1 MTKHF
6 SIGPT
11 IIVDT
16 REQHP
21 YAFDGPPLTVI
32 RKKLDAG
39 DYSIAGMEDRVAVER
54 KSLDDFAG
62 TLTNA
67 KRRERF
73 FAELTRMENH
83 DLCCVVVEGSIADI
97 LAGRYSS
104 SANPVSVFGAAV
116 GLMTDQHVPVVFA
129 GDRQHAVAFV
139 QAFLLQAWKSLSGT
153 KRRID
158 PAHMDA
164 LHQLVALLRLDPD
177 QTDYDTVVSRHIWVN
192 PSKGIA
198 AQWGRILRLAIKNE
212 WIVLKENTS
221 DEDSPLPSRL
231 ILLGPKA
238 PRLEDLPLKIRTNVR
253 QMLEKNKLQHT
264 EHTER

>member
-1 MTKHF
+1 
-6 SIGPT
+6 
-11 IIVDT
+11 
-16 REQHP
+16 
-21 YAFDGPPLTVI
+21 
-32 RKKLDAG
+32 
-39 DYSIAGMEDRVAVER
+39 MEDRVAVER

-83 DLCCVVVEGSIADI
+83 DLCCVVVEGSLADI
-97 LAGRYSS
+97 LSGRYSS
-104 SANPVSVFGAAV
+104 NANPVSVFGAAV

-158 PAHMDA
+158 PAHMEA
-164 LHQLVALLRLDPD
+164 LHQLVALLCLDPD
-177 QTDYDTVVSRHIWVN
+177 QTDYDTVVSRHIRLN
-192 PSKGIA
+192 PSEIA

-212 WIVLKENTS
+212 WIVLKENTC
-221 DEDSPLPSRL
+221 DEDLDLPSRL

-238 PRLEDLPLKIRTNVR
+238 PSLEDIPLKIRTSVR
-253 QMLEKNKLQHT
+253 LMLEKDKFQHM
-264 EHTER
+264 ER